1 MKNGSIRRSLATIA
15 AIWCVSLDAATITT
29 VVSGL
34 STPTKTALTSEGNLL
49 VAEAGTGNNAG
60 RISLVDTAT
69 GSRRTVVDGLP
80 SGFAGPVNGQ
90 SGPSGLAL
98 NGRTLYFT
106 IGTGDSLANGMPGL
120 IPNPRPSSPLLCT
133 LLALHFTANP
143 ERTATTW
150 TLSAADHAALKAGTR
165 ITRDNGAGD
174 LMTLEMVAD
183 LPDSIP
189 EPIATQPNNVRPA
202 NPYGAAV
209 LGDRVFVVDASLN
222 SILSVD
228 LATRAVRTLTTFGS
242 LPNTRGTGPV
252 VVEAVPDS
260 IRAYGNQLLV
270 TLLTGS
276 PYPLAGAEV
285 RLVDPDTGASTPF
298 IIGLTSAIDVLP
310 LPGGGFLTLE
320 YTSDAA
326 AGAAASTSGRI
337 KWFATPA
344 ADPVVVAS
352 NFSGPTRLELDDRS
366 GALYVTENVSGR
378 IVKVSEWSG
387 APVTPVASRPFSNLS
402 VRGHAGSG
410 NETLTAGFTI
420 DTNPKQ
426 VLVRGIG
433 PQLAA
438 FGVTGPLADP
448 RIVVFDRVGRAIA
461 DNDNWIGAG
470 TMAAQ
475 LADAA
480 AKVGAFP
487 LPAGSR
493 DAALLRV
500 LPPGAYTVQVSGV
513 GGTAGIAVVE
523 VFHVP

>member
-1 MKNGSIRRSLATIA
+1 MKIRSICLSLATVA
-15 AIWCVSLDAATITT
+15 AISLNAATITT

-34 STPTKTALTSEGNLL
+34 STPTKAALTSEGNLL

-106 IGTGDSLANGMPGL
+106 IGTGDSLANGMPGF
-120 IPNPRPSSPLLCT
+120 IPNPRPSSPLLCSV
-133 LLALHFTANP
+133 LALHFTANP
-143 ERTATTW
+143 ERTVVAW
-150 TLSAADHAALKAGTR
+150 TLTAADHAALKAGSR

-174 LMTLEMVAD
+174 PMILEMVAD
-183 LPDSIP
+183 LPDSVP
-189 EPIATQPNNVRPA
+189 EPTAAQPNNVRPA
-202 NPYGAAV
+202 NPYGLAV

-222 SILSVD
+222 SLLAVD
-228 LATRAVRTLTTFGS
+228 LATRAVRTLTTFAS
-242 LPNTRGTGPV
+242 LPNTRGTGPAT
-252 VVEAVPDS
+252 VEAVPDS
-260 IRAYGNQLLV
+260 IRTYGSQLLV

-276 PYPLAGAEV
+276 PYPLAGAQV
-285 RLVDPDTGASTPF
+285 RLVDPDTGDSTPF
-298 IIGLTSAIDVLP
+298 IVGLTSAIDVQP
-310 LPGGGFLTLE
+310 LPGGEFLTLE
-320 YTSDAA
+320 YTSDAL
-326 AGAAASTSGRI
+326 AGASAGSSGRL
-337 KWFATPA
+337 KLFASPN
-344 ADPVVVAS
+344 ADPVILAN
-352 NFSGPTRLELDDRS
+352 NFTGPTRLDFDDRS
-366 GALYVTENVSGR
+366 GVLYITENASGR
-378 IVKVSEWSG
+378 IVKVSDWRG
-387 APVTPVASRPFSNLS
+387 AQVTPVASRPFSNLS

-438 FGVTGPLADP
+438 FGVSGPLADP
-448 RIVVFDRVGRAIA
+448 RIVLFDGLGRAIA
-461 DNDNWIGAG
+461 NNDNWVGAG

-487 LPAGSR
+487 LPTGSR
-493 DAALLRV
+493 DAALIRV

-513 GGTAGIAVVE
+513 GETAGIAVVE